1 MTLQESQEKYINS
14 RNEIDTI
21 KYKIEQKER
30 QIYRLE
36 KKKNKIHDGNWWGQ
50 TLVKDI
56 MDLVKAKFPETT
68 DWDDGRPV
76 AMGLKCRVGIFGK
89 YKGKTIGITFVPT
102 NLSEGKISF
111 ENGMKSLHPVHDLNG
126 FCYKDE
132 LILNIEQVYDY
143 IQNQLTKIDNA

>member
-14 RNEIDTI
+14 KNKIDTI

-36 KKKNKIHDGNWWGQ
+36 NKKNKIEDSNWWGK

-56 MDLVKAKFPETT
+56 VNLIKVKFPETT
-68 DWDDGRPV
+68 NWDDNNPV
-76 AMGLKCRVGIFGK
+76 ALGLKCRIGIFGE

-102 NLSEGKISF
+102 NLSEGQISF
-111 ENGMKSLHPVHDLNG
+111 ENGMKGLHPVRDLNG
-126 FCYKDE
+126 FCYNDE
-132 LILNIEQVYDY
+132 VILTIEQVYDF
-143 IQNQLTKIDNA
+143 IQKQLTEIDNA